1 MSVVKPWHQT
11 WFAGCKPQRTTYA
24 VGGFVTM
31 NPMDRSDYALPP
43 LPGIEPVLDWR
54 RKTDEPATPK
64 PPLALLPSTRTLN
77 LETNPI
83 ASDRQSSAQNS
94 DRPQSLDGSP
104 SDEMSLSHSD
114 NVEALLDQAP
124 FLTMDNRYKLL
135 KETSE
140 LSADSLGDALSQL
153 RQQCKIHSFNQ
164 ISINGIQGFT
174 VAVR

>member
-1 MSVVKPWHQT
+1 MSVVTPWHQT

-83 ASDRQSSAQNS
+83 ASDRQSLAPDLN
-94 DRPQSLDGSP
+94 RPQSLGGAP
-104 SDEMSLSHSD
+104 SQELSLSTSSD
-114 NVEALLDQAP
+114 AKTRLDQAP
-124 FLTMDNRYKLL
+124 FLTMENRFKLVTASDATDAERL
-135 KETSE
+135 GEGLSE
-140 LSADSLGDALSQL
+140 LLEQSV
-153 RQQCKIHSFNQ
+153 IHSFGQLNV
-164 ISINGIQGFT
+164 NGSACFCVT
-174 VAVR
+174 FY